1 MVAKLVIDL
10 HLCVISHTIH
20 CVLGRYMEAQ
30 VDRGEELVSIC
41 DSVVVHDF
49 EFDLFALLLFKE
61 LNLE

>member
-1 MVAKLVIDL
+1 MVAEFVIDL

-30 VDRGEELVSIC
+30 VDRGEELVSINE
-41 DSVVVHDF
+41 SVVVHDF

-61 LNLE
+61 FNLE